1 MEPTRAPATGGGQP
15 LRIVLASNNAKK
27 LSELQA
33 MLARLPAQLV
43 PQGSLGIGEAAEPF
57 ETFIE
62 NGLAKARHAAAA
74 AGGPALADDSGV
86 CVAALGGAPGVHS
99 ATYGGVVSGGAS
111 SDGTTDREARRRLQ
125 DAANNALLLQRLQG
139 VEQRHAYFVCTLV
152 AVRHAQDPEP
162 LVAVGRW
169 HGEILQAPRGTQ
181 GFGYDPL
188 MFIPALDHTV
198 AELSAQEKNQHSHR
212 ARALAQMRTLLQD
225 VWRL

>member
-1 MEPTRAPATGGGQP
+1 MTSLAPRAPGQP

-33 MLARLPAQLV
+33 MLAALPAQLV
-43 PQGSLGIGEAAEPF
+43 PQGSLGIAEAAEPF

-99 ATYGGVVSGGAS
+99 ATFGGEVPAAEAA
-111 SDGTTDREARRRLQ
+111 DREARRRLQ
-125 DAANNALLLQRLQG
+125 EAANNALLLQRLQG
-139 VEQRHAYFVCTLV
+139 IEQRHATFVCTLV

-169 HGEILQAPRGTQ
+169 HGEILHAPRGSR

-188 MFIPALDHTV
+188 MFIPALGRTV
-198 AELSAQEKNQHSHR
+198 AELEAGEKNQHSHR
-212 ARALAQMRTLLQD
+212 ARALVQMRALLQE